1 MESEEESQRPLITPD
16 EVLRIPDENAIV
28 FVAGHRPI
36 WAMKARYFTDPRLAR
51 RAALQ
56 PPATPE
62 PIPHAWDTWTF
73 VAPDEGAPS
82 HAARAVAATE
92 ETGLDSLLPE
102 EDDELHALA

>member
-1 MESEEESQRPLITPD
+1 MELRIRGIPTD

-36 WAMKARYFTDPRLAR
+36 WAMKARYFSDPRLAR
-51 RAALQ
+51 RAALP
-56 PPATPE
+56 PPATAE
-62 PIPHAWDTWTF
+62 PILHAWDTWSF
-73 VAPDEGAPS
+73 VAPDEGARSSASPTAS
-82 HAARAVAATE
+82 PKE